1 MPVSG
6 PSPEVSAHAGLV
18 DPEDCLQRALRGLS
32 FLRTSCMS
40 RACLRRSLHR
50 FPRSDILDS
59 SSRNSGMSPEAV
71 AHAPA
76 RPKIC
81 RNSSLLRR
89 VAECRL
95 DSSDMTSSST
105 SILCRSAPVFGSHP
119 ASLLFHS

>member
-32 FLRTSCMS
+32 FLRMSCMS

-59 SSRNSGMSPEAV
+59 SSRNSGMSPEVV
-71 AHAPA
+71 AKQRHVAGGRRA
-76 RPKIC
+76 RPC
-81 RNSSLLRR
+81 PSQDMPELLPAAQGRR
-89 VAECRL
+89 VQAGL
-95 DSSDMTSSST
+95 
-105 SILCRSAPVFGSHP
+105 V
-119 ASLLFHS
+119 